1 MSEKNYPKGV
11 LMSGNYTEDDLREA
25 IEAAV
30 SQALAPF
37 QEEAALET
45 LSQAFEDVKAPLV
58 AQIASLQNEV
68 DTATLRADTAEANY
82 NALVALLE
90 DAKAAEEAAAELTAR
105 REARREAVKDLAF
118 TAEYV
123 EERLDRWVAL
133 SDDDFAELLDGW
145 KAVATKKEEKVVT
158 DETTIPATTAMKASR
173 EEDNKGDRF
182 ASIREISRL
191 GLQGVNIRSL

>member
-1 MSEKNYPKGV
+1 
-11 LMSGNYTEDDLREA
+11 MSGNYTEDDLKEA

-82 NALVALLE
+82 GALVALLE
-90 DAKAAEEAAAELTAR
+90 DAKSAEEAAIALTAR

-145 KAVATKKEEKVVT
+145 KAVATKKEEKIVT

-182 ASIREISRL
+182 ANIREVSRL
-191 GLQGVNIRSL
+191 GLQGVNIHSL